1 MARVLHEMAD
11 ADLAKLIDDSRKE
24 IRDLRFQFGVARSL
38 QNPSQIRT
46 LRRTVAGALTV
57 LGERKLGKAV
67 QKAPSGKAPKADK
80 KKVEAKETKK
90 ETAKESKDKKAKK
103 AKS

>member
-11 ADLAKLIDDSRKE
+11 ADLAKLVDESRKE

-38 QNPSQIRT
+38 QNPAKIRT

-57 LGERKLGKAV
+57 LSERKLGLAT
-67 QKAPSGKAPKADK
+67 QKAPTGKGAKPEK
-80 KKVEAKETKK
+80 KKAEAKK
-90 ETAKESKDKKAKK
+90 ETAKDSKDKKAKK
-103 AKS
+103 AK

>member
-57 LGERKLGKAV
+57 QSERKLGLAT
-67 QKAPSGKAPKADK
+67 QKAPSGKAPKAK
-80 KKVEAKETKK
+80 KAEVKK
-90 ETAKESKDKKAKK
+90 EVAKESKDKKAKK

>member
-1 MARVLHEMAD
+1 MARVIHEMAD

-57 LGERKLGKAV
+57 LSERKLGLAT
-67 QKAPSGKAPKADK
+67 QKAPSGKAPKAK
-80 KKVEAKETKK
+80 KAEAKK
-90 ETAKESKDKKAKK
+90 EVAKESKDKKAKK

>member
-57 LGERKLGKAV
+57 LSERKLGKAV
-67 QKAPSGKAPKADK
+67 QKAPSGKAPKAK
-80 KKVEAKETKK
+80 AEAKK
-90 ETAKESKDKKAKK
+90 EVAKESKDKKAKK